1 MHRERKRYVKPDQEY
16 YSLSNKLRSEKKI
29 TEEFEVMLCSLTL
42 EDIIALRLE
51 LAAKSVNHKLYGFKL
66 WQTLPKIARDA
77 VLKYAYSAA
86 RTKGEM
92 ASFLGI
98 NKTSLKRLLKKYDVT
113 NYFIKQ
119 ST

>member
-29 TEEFEVMLCSLTL
+29 TEEFEVMMCSLTL

-86 RTKGEM
+86 RTKGEA

-98 NKTSLKRLLKKYDVT
+98 TKSDLNKYLKKFD
-113 NYFIKQ
+113 IKNFFFKVDK
-119 ST
+119 